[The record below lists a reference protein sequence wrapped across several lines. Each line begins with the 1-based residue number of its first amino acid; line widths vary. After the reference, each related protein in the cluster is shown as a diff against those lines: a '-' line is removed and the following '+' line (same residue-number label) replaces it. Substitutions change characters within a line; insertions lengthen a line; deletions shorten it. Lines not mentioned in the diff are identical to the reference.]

1 MKSHKCSGGEKR
13 TEAGKGI
20 ALQKS
25 AIGKRELA
33 NHDGVLMIKT
43 KHINYQ
49 VYKISNVA
57 FGENVRFNCCGLPC
71 FVTEFLLVAMY
82 FLF

>member
-1 MKSHKCSGGEKR
+1 
-13 TEAGKGI
+13 
-20 ALQKS
+20 
-25 AIGKRELA
+25 
-33 NHDGVLMIKT
+33 MIKT

-82 FLF
+82 FLS